1 MADASDSK
9 SDGGNLVPVQVR
21 PPASLAGA
29 KSPGNLVITWFPG
42 LFHFIKDHN
51 KKSRYPHSYPALIS
65 YGLHTLH
72 AEYPF
77 DIRLLLLSDESLRFA
92 VGKEPQDGL
101 WNFLVFVFST

>member
-42 LFHFIKDHN
+42 LFH
-51 KKSRYPHSYPALIS
+51 
-65 YGLHTLH
+65 YGLHILH

-101 WNFLVFVFST
+101 WNFFVFVFST